1 MAALVLTL
9 ILAFVMAGLGWFTAG
24 SRFAFAEEPSENDLA
39 NLVVYT
45 LGCLPVSFVIVFF
58 GIGG

>member
-9 ILAFVMAGLGWFTAG
+9 ILAFVMASVLWFTLG
-24 SRFAFAEEPSENDLA
+24 SRIQFVEDSRENDLA
-39 NLVVYT
+39 NVVVYG
-45 LGCLPVSFVIVFF
+45 LGALPGSFVIVFF